1 MKNKNNIFIYI
12 FLLMMSIVFVFPF
25 YFMIISATNASVDV
39 TSGSLLPGKE
49 LLNNLKNVFEQTD
62 MVTALK
68 NSAIIAVS
76 QTVLSL
82 IISSIAGYAFE
93 VYRSKWTD
101 IVFNII
107 LMSMMIPFAALM
119 IPLFKFFGRLSII
132 NPMIGFNTYASAYL
146 PYIATAFLIFYFRQ
160 NTKMFQQELLEA
172 GRIDGLSEIGLFFRI
187 YMPTMKNTYAAA
199 AIITFMNAWNNY
211 LWPLVTLQTNEMRTV
226 PLLLSNLGSSYAP
239 DYGLMMIAILIA
251 TIPTLIIFFVL
262 QKYFV
267 AGMLG
272 AVK

>member
-1 MKNKNNIFIYI
+1 MRK
-12 FLLMMSIVFVFPF
+12 
-25 YFMIISATNASVDV
+25 
-39 TSGSLLPGKE
+39 
-49 LLNNLKNVFEQTD
+49 
-62 MVTALK
+62 
-68 NSAIIAVS
+68 
-76 QTVLSL
+76 
-82 IISSIAGYAFE
+82 SIAPQQPAICGVCAGAGAPSFE
-93 VYRSKWTD
+93 KGPLRLPLHGALVGNALHQ
-101 IVFNII
+101 IVLAVEEQQQRGHHIDGGDGKGQ
-107 LMSMMIPFAALM
+107 AH
-119 IPLFKFFGRLSII
+119 
-132 NPMIGFNTYASAYL
+132 
-146 PYIATAFLIFYFRQ
+146 AFLIFYFRQ